1 MSVYIP
7 VHFINSYSTNVQLLL
22 QERGGKLAECVM
34 IGTHTGEM
42 ASPVDQVGAVK
53 AQRVTTRHGDTPLI
67 STPGDR
73 RWVQPSDWDWGDL
86 IDKVDRLRLLI
97 DPQSA
102 YTQNGVMALRRAQD
116 DEILA
121 AFYGVAKTGVTG
133 AVNVAFNTALVG
145 AGGNVI
151 GPTVGASG
159 NTGLNVAKIRA
170 ARKYFMSKHVDLDY
184 EDLYIAV
191 TAEEH
196 DDLLAETQ
204 IVNLDYTE
212 RPVLTEGK
220 ITRFLGFTF
229 KHIEFGDVAFYDAA
243 PSMISGT
250 VNYCPAWVK
259 SGMHLGIWQD
269 LVVRV
274 AERPDKRFST
284 QVYVCGTYGATR
296 LEEKKIL
303 RIDCD
308 TA

>member
-1 MSVYIP
+1 MSSYIP
-7 VHFINSYSTNVQLLL
+7 VHFVNSYSTNVQLLL
-22 QERGGKLAECVM
+22 QEKGGKLAECVM
-34 IGTHTGEM
+34 IGTHVGEM
-42 ASPVDQVGAVK
+42 ASPVDQIGAVK

-67 STPGDR
+67 NTPSAR

-86 IDKVDRLRLLI
+86 IDKVDKLRMLI

-116 DEILA
+116 DEILL
-121 AFYGVAKTGVTG
+121 AFYGTAKTGQNG
-133 AVNVAFNTALVG
+133 ATNTAFNSTT
-145 AGGNVI
+145 NSI

-170 ARKYFMSKHVDLDY
+170 ARKKFMGWHVDFDS
-184 EDLYIAV
+184 EQLYIAV

-212 RPVLTEGK
+212 RPVLTDGK

-229 KHIEFGDVAFYDAA
+229 KHIEFGDSTFYDAA
-243 PSMISGT
+243 PQMVSGT
-250 VNYCPAWVK
+250 VNYCPAWAK
-259 SGMHLGIWQD
+259 SGMHLGIWND
-269 LVVRV
+269 LMVRV

-284 QVYVCGTYGATR
+284 QVYICATYGATR
-296 LEEKKIL
+296 LEEKKVL

-308 TA
+308 TAA

>member
-1 MSVYIP
+1 MSSYIP
-7 VHFINSYSTNVQLLL
+7 VHFVNTYSTNVQLLL

-34 IGTHTGEM
+34 IGTHVGEM
-42 ASPVDQVGAVK
+42 ASPVDQIGAVK
-53 AQRVTTRHGDTPLI
+53 AQRVTTRHADTPLI
-67 STPGDR
+67 NTPSAR

-86 IDKVDRLRLLI
+86 IDKADKLRMLI
-97 DPQSA
+97 DPQSS

-121 AFYGVAKTGVTG
+121 AFYATAKVGQNGGETE
-133 AVNVAFNTALVG
+133 AFNTTTNSVG
-145 AGGNVI
+145 V
-151 GPTVGASG
+151 TVGASG

-170 ARKYFMSKHVDLDY
+170 ARKKFMGWHVDFDS
-184 EDLYIAV
+184 EQLYIAV

-212 RPVLTEGK
+212 RPVLTDGK
-220 ITRFLGFTF
+220 ITRFLGFNF
-229 KHIEFGDVAFYDAA
+229 KHIEFGDAAFYEAA

-250 VNYCPAWVK
+250 INYCPAWVK
-259 SGMHLGIWQD
+259 SGVHLGLWND
-269 LVVRV
+269 LMIRV

-284 QVYVCGTYGATR
+284 QVYICGTYGATR
-296 LEEKKIL
+296 LELKKVQ
-303 RIDCD
+303 RIECD